1 MRRRTVLKSSTLLAL
16 SALATATLGSCNQ
29 QPADDAASTPTTEGE
44 AGAPL
49 RIALVPWIGW
59 GEVHIAEAKG
69 FFVEEGIEVEQTVF
83 QTVTDVNTALLSGQ
97 VDMAWL
103 VASDLVI
110 LSESKPD
117 LKFIYASDYSGEVD
131 AIVGR
136 NIAKPA
142 DLAGKKLAQED
153 IPYETVFVAKFLE
166 SAGLSA
172 EDVTIVPLAAADGST
187 ALVAGDVDAVATY
200 EPFVG
205 NALKAG
211 DEYTVLFTAAGTNI
225 IINGLAAPASL
236 LSDRR
241 DDVLA
246 YLRALEKAN
255 QLIAS
260 DPTGTNQLMAKWIGV
275 SEAEATDLLTKVDT
289 FDMAKN
295 KEVAFSDNELN
306 VASSID
312 AAGEALVAAKKAIKA
327 PLGNDLVDG
336 SLVNE
341 L

>member
-16 SALATATLGSCNQ
+16 SAFATATLGSCNQ
-29 QPADDAASTPTTEGE
+29 QPADDAASTPTTGSK

-49 RIALVPWIGW
+49 RVAILPWIGW
-59 GEVHIAEAKG
+59 GEVHIAEVKG
-69 FFVEEGIEVEQTVF
+69 FFAEEGIEVEQTSF
-83 QTVTDVNTALLSGQ
+83 QTVTDVNTAFISGQ

-110 LSESKPD
+110 LSESKPG

-142 DLAGKKLAQED
+142 DLAGKKLAHED
-153 IPYETVFVAKFLE
+153 VPYETVFVASFLE
-166 SAGLSA
+166 SAGLST
-172 EDVTIVPLAAADGST
+172 EDVTIVSLTAADGST

-205 NALKAG
+205 NALKEG
-211 DEYTVLFTAAGTNI
+211 DEYQVLFTAAGTNVI
-225 IINGLAAPASL
+225 VNGLAATDSL

-255 QLIAS
+255 QLIAN
-260 DPTGTNQLMAKWIGV
+260 DPAGTNQLMAKWIGV
-275 SEAEATDLLTKVDT
+275 TEAEATDLLTKVDT
-289 FDMAKN
+289 FDVAKN
-295 KEVAFSDNELN
+295 KEVAFSDSDLN

-312 AAGEALVAAKKAIKA
+312 AAGKALVAAKKATKA
-327 PLGNDLVDG
+327 LPGTDLVDG